1 VLGLCALGLGAAR
14 VVAVDLKPGAV
25 EATRSN
31 ATLNGMDRRL
41 EATDAPLGEI
51 DGTFDAV
58 LANIGRAASS
68 PWLPTS
74 SSACRR
80 EVGWR

>member
-31 ATLNGMDRRL
+31 VTLNWMDRRL
-41 EATDAPLGEI
+41 DATDAPLG
-51 DGTFDAV
+51 G
-58 LANIGRAASS
+58 
-68 PWLPTS
+68 S
-74 SSACRR
+74 SSNERPTRR
-80 EVGWR
+80 TPRTYERAL